1 MMEPKF
7 ELQKLQ
13 HSDKQKIGKHL
24 IGDALCYHF
33 YYIVTQEKKVQS
45 MIFFISQLLGHIF

>member
-24 IGDALCYHF
+24 LEMAGNML
-33 YYIVTQEKKVQS
+33 
-45 MIFFISQLLGHIF
+45 